1 MTAVK
6 YYSEAG
12 KKAFVSISQED
23 YQSQGGFRDL
33 SCLLDKVHSEK
44 KGRWKD
50 STI

>member
-23 YQSQGGFRDL
+23 YQSQGLGIYRAY
-33 SCLLDKVHSEK
+33 
-44 KGRWKD
+44 
-50 STI
+50 